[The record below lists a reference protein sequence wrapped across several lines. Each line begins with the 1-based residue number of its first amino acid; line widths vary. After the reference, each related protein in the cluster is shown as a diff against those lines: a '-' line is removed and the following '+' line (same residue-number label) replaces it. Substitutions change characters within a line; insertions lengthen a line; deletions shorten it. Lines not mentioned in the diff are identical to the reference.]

1 MIKPSPDFS
10 RLRKALLRQG
20 EPDRVPFYEL
30 FVDGE
35 IIEAVIKKPL
45 TKLDINKS
53 EEKKQY
59 VKWLVEFYY
68 NTGYDYVP
76 LPIGTVF
83 PCTNTLQAE
92 DTASLPRS
100 VRSWQDE
107 HRGTIE
113 TREDFEKYK
122 WTDIKS
128 IDFSIFEL
136 MSKNL
141 PDGMKMIPLGPGGVL
156 ENVMWLMGYEP
167 MSYAIYEDPRLIQE
181 MFDRVGWTLEKVFDT
196 FTRMDNVGALALG
209 DVMGF
214 KTQTMISPEMLRK
227 YVFPWQK
234 KIVEVAHRKNL
245 PLILHSCGNLES
257 VMDDLIDYVGID
269 AKHSYENVIMPITEA
284 KKKYGNRIAVLG
296 GIDVDIL
303 SRLSEKEVRKEVTR
317 ILYECAPGGG
327 YALGS
332 GNTIANY
339 VKLENY
345 LAMLDEGSKY
355 EFQVKS

>member
-1 MIKPSPDFS
+1 
-10 RLRKALLRQG
+10 
-20 EPDRVPFYEL
+20 
-30 FVDGE
+30 
-35 IIEAVIKKPL
+35 
-45 TKLDINKS
+45 
-53 EEKKQY
+53 
-59 VKWLVEFYY
+59 
-68 NTGYDYVP
+68 
-76 LPIGTVF
+76 
-83 PCTNTLQAE
+83 
-92 DTASLPRS
+92 
-100 VRSWQDE
+100 
-107 HRGTIE
+107 
-113 TREDFEKYK
+113 
-122 WTDIKS
+122 
-128 IDFSIFEL
+128 
-136 MSKNL
+136 
-141 PDGMKMIPLGPGGVL
+141 
-156 ENVMWLMGYEP
+156 
-167 MSYAIYEDPRLIQE
+167 
-181 MFDRVGWTLEKVFDT
+181 
-196 FTRMDNVGALALG
+196 
-209 DVMGF
+209 
-214 KTQTMISPEMLRK
+214 MLRK